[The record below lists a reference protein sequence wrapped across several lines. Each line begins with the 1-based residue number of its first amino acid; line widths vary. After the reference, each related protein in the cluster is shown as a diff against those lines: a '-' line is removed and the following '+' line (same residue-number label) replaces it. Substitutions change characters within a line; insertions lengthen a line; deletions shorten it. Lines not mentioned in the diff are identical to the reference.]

1 MKYFWIKNIN
11 LVKLT
16 TKRMHTSRAHRK
28 VPGVEPFAGIIGSN
42 VVGFLKDRP
51 FLGWIGR
58 SLKPFWKDR
67 HQLKKKKFKSYSM
80 YTENKALLFVIPVN
94 SPKIKFWIVNFSC
107 WTTNLGCIIFRY
119 IYYIIYMAQMTDLA
133 FIRENVLTRNCL

>member
-1 MKYFWIKNIN
+1 
-11 LVKLT
+11 
-16 TKRMHTSRAHRK
+16 MHTSRAHRK

-42 VVGFLKDRP
+42 VVGFLKDIP

-67 HQLKKKKFKSYSM
+67 HQLKKKNFKSYSM

-107 WTTNLGCIIFRY
+107 WTTNLGCIIFR
-119 IYYIIYMAQMTDLA
+119 
-133 FIRENVLTRNCL
+133 